1 MSISQSYPGTP
12 EHQKFLQAI
21 VSYYSNDPRILA
33 IIVFGSIG
41 RGNWDPYSDLDLDI
55 IIGDDV
61 QMNVLQE
68 LEYMFY
74 SLFNTEEKVALIIP
88 HSEDAADVV
97 FPSLLEISVRYHKLM
112 STSPNIVESM
122 KMLWGGIDEAAIK
135 AAGLSNQMTE
145 DTSPGRLL
153 DTCVRYVLE
162 TDIALQ
168 RRRLWEAI
176 ELEHRIRGLLMEL
189 FARSRGNPRSIH
201 GFQVEAKGSL
211 QALVGSTLPQFD
223 QLSIQKALLNLLDI
237 LEHKLGQFVGRPVQL
252 TQMHLKIIKQVR
264 ERQHNLNTD
273 AV

>member
-61 QMNVLQE
+61 QMNVLKE
-68 LEYMFY
+68 LVHAVY
-74 SLFNTEEKVALIIP
+74 SLFNIEEKVALIIP
-88 HSEDAADVV
+88 HGEDAADVV

-153 DTCVRYVLE
+153 DMCVRYVLE

-176 ELEHRIRGLLMEL
+176 DLEHRIRGLLMEL
-189 FARSRGNPRSIH
+189 FALSHAKPRPLR
-201 GFQVEAKGSL
+201 GFQEEADGSL
-211 QALVGSTLPQFD
+211 QALLGSTLPQFD